1 LDNVTDNTIHQN
13 VTNVLPYLSYT
24 YKFSNSERIRFN
36 YSTSSSQPSLDQLQ
50 PVRDNTNP
58 NSITEGNPNLK
69 PDYTHS
75 FNLGYHSFNMLK
87 NRFIYAGGYF
97 SYTNNAFS
105 RAVQYLPDGRSRSKT
120 INVDN
125 NMYGG
130 VYGGTG
136 FKVFKDVL
144 DIFPRVN
151 ANYSSMNT

>member
-1 LDNVTDNTIHQN
+1 TRLSNRGSAGIYYVTRNQTLEAGGRVRNVIIDNLDNVTDNTIHQN

-75 FNLGYHSFNMLK
+75 FN
-87 NRFIYAGGYF
+87 
-97 SYTNNAFS
+97 
-105 RAVQYLPDGRSRSKT
+105 
-120 INVDN
+120 
-125 NMYGG
+125 
-130 VYGGTG
+130 
-136 FKVFKDVL
+136 
-144 DIFPRVN
+144 
-151 ANYSSMNT
+151 